1 MKFTFLGTASCEGIP
16 ALFCNCPRCAAA
28 RALGGKNI
36 RTRAQALI
44 DDNILIDLP
53 PDTLYHFHQN
63 GIEGHKIKHL
73 LITHSHSDHLTPK
86 ELHNR
91 GPRRCDNMDAQVL
104 HVWCSKGSYDAI
116 TAVSPREDYV
126 QLHLIKPFE
135 PFTVGN
141 YQVTALPANHHNG
154 DEAVIYLIEGEK
166 TLLYALD
173 SGYFLTRC
181 STISPP
187 TTSNSILPYTIAL
200 LRSVCGRTL
209 PGTWAFT
216 GSVCSQKS
224 SARLAWQP
232 KKRFISSAIF
242 RITERRCTPILKTSW
257 GMTACSFPLTA
268 VPLTYKEKITP
279 KAPSHKEV

>member
-36 RTRAQALI
+36 RTRAQAMI
-44 DDNILIDLP
+44 DDDILIDLP

-73 LITHSHSDHLTPK
+73 LVTHSHSDHLTPK

-116 TAVSPREDYV
+116 TAAAPCEDYV
-126 QLHLIKPFE
+126 KIHLVKPFE

-173 SGYFLTRC
+173 SGYFFDEVFD
-181 STISPP
+181 
-187 TTSNSILPYTIAL
+187 Y
-200 LRSVCGRTL
+200 
-209 PGTWAFT
+209 
-216 GSVCSQKS
+216 
-224 SARLAWQP
+224 
-232 KKRFISSAIF
+232 
-242 RITERRCTPILKTSW
+242 
-257 GMTACSFPLTA
+257 LTA
-268 VPLTYKEKITP
+268 KNIKLDFTVLDCSLVEREWPHIIGHMGVHRIRLLTEKLRALGVATEQTVHSISHFSHNGKALHSDIEALVKEDGYLVSYDGC
-279 KAPSHKEV
+279 AVDL